1 MSLQHKVIGLI
12 VVVLLIYGALDYTV
26 QSRLILPS
34 FTAIEREEAL
44 KDMNRVL
51 QGIERETQDLVVSA
65 ADWATWDDSYRFV
78 QDRNDAFREMNLN
91 DTGMT
96 SLTVNLLYFFDAA
109 RNQVWGRVF
118 DLVAKE
124 AMPIALLPATLPEG
138 HPLVS
143 LTQPGAEAQGILLT
157 AQGPVLIAAKP
168 IVTSQNQGPVRGTVV
183 FGRFLDAA
191 AISTIAKQT
200 GVQLTILL
208 ARDSGL
214 PPESAAAL
222 AELEASGGSLIRE
235 DVNQNRVYRLLPDL
249 FGQPAL
255 LVQVEVPRT
264 ISAQGQ
270 AATDFALRSLLSA
283 GLLVLT
289 VLVISLR
296 RLILTPLRQLTQHT
310 IAVGQH
316 GNLSQRLVWARWDEF
331 GILAYEF
338 DRMVERLVE
347 TRAAL
352 IDQSYHSGVAEMA
365 SGLLHNIGNAMTP
378 LKFRVM
384 KLNDAIR
391 NAPIAELRT
400 ALHQLADPDTPPDRR
415 GDLEQFVELAGLEV
429 VTLLDGTVEQ
439 LARIDQHVTHIQK
452 ILNEQERFSHA
463 HRVLEALP
471 VADLVREAV
480 ELCNG
485 ALPRQIHIEPSPDL
499 AAVGAVVGSRVAVQ
513 QILINLLKNAIEAI
527 TTHSPPPETGRIAVK
542 ASLEPGD
549 GGDQVH
555 LRVIDNGIGV
565 PPESLPHL
573 FERGFSTKP
582 QTLSGIGLHWC
593 AITAL
598 ALGGKLYA
606 ESAGVGQ
613 GACLHLLLP
622 HAESS
627 PTSLLA
633 TGG

>member
-1 MSLQHKVIGLI
+1 MSLQPKVIGLI
-12 VVVLLIYGALDYTV
+12 VMVFLAYGAFDYAV

-34 FTAIEREEAL
+34 FAAIEREEAL
-44 KDMNRVL
+44 KNMDRVL
-51 QGIERETQDLVVSA
+51 QGIERETQNLVASA
-65 ADWATWDDSYRFV
+65 ADWATWDESYRFV
-78 QDRNDAFREMNLN
+78 QDHNDAFREMNLN

-96 SLTVNLLYFFDAA
+96 SLGVNLLYFFDAA
-109 RNQVWGRVF
+109 RNQVWGQVF

-124 AMPIALLPATLPEG
+124 AMPIALFPAILPEG

-143 LTQPGAEAQGILLT
+143 LTQPGTATQGILLT

-168 IVTSQNQGPVRGTVV
+168 IVTSQNQGPVRGTAVL
-183 FGRFLDAA
+183 GRFLDAA
-191 AISTIAKQT
+191 TITTIAKQT
-200 GVQLTILL
+200 GTQLTILL
-208 ARDSGL
+208 AGDPGL

-222 AELEASGGSLIRE
+222 AELGASGESLIRVGE
-235 DVNQNRVYRLLPDL
+235 NQNRVYRLLPDL

-255 LVQVEVPRT
+255 LVQVEVPRL

-270 AATDFALRSLLSA
+270 ATVNFARLSLLSVE
-283 GLLVLT
+283 LLILA
-289 VLVISLR
+289 VLVIGLH

-316 GNLSQRLVWARWDEF
+316 GNLSERLVWARWDEF

-338 DRMVERLVE
+338 DRMVERLVA
-347 TRAAL
+347 TRVAL

-378 LKFRVM
+378 LKFRVAN
-384 KLNDAIR
+384 LNDAIR
-391 NAPIAELRT
+391 NAPIAELRM
-400 ALHQLADPDTPPDRR
+400 ALSELADSDTPPDRR
-415 GDLEQFVELAGLEV
+415 GDLEQFLELAGLEV
-429 VTLLDGTVEQ
+429 VTLLDGTVAQ
-439 LARIDQHVTHIQK
+439 LAKLDQQVTHIQN
-452 ILNEQERFSHA
+452 ILKEQERFSHA
-463 HRVLEALP
+463 QRVLEALP

-480 ELCNG
+480 ALCNG
-485 ALPRQIHIEPSPDL
+485 AVPRQIHIESSPDL
-499 AAVGAVVGSRVAVQ
+499 AAVGAVIGSRVAVQ
-513 QILINLLKNAIEAI
+513 QILINLLKNAVEAI
-527 TTHSPPPETGRIAVK
+527 ATHFPPLETGRIALK
-542 ASLEPGD
+542 ASVEPGD

-565 PPESLPHL
+565 APESLPHL

-582 QTLSGIGLHWC
+582 QSLSGIGLHWC
-593 AITAL
+593 ALTAL

-606 ESAGVGQ
+606 ESAGVGH

-622 HAESS
+622 HAESP